1 MFRTSLGLKHPQKN
15 EMLLERFTNRIL
27 NKEKML

>member
-1 MFRTSLGLKHPQKN
+1 MFRTSLGLKPPQKN

-27 NKEKML
+27 NKEKIL

>member
-1 MFRTSLGLKHPQKN
+1 MFRTSLGLKPQKN

>member
-1 MFRTSLGLKHPQKN
+1 MFRTSLGLKPPQKN
-15 EMLLERFTNRIL
+15 EMLLGRFTNRIL